1 MGEKLSEETTESKK
15 FFFSPLCP
23 PWPARGAP
31 GPVGAPELGLQP
43 PQQPCGRLL
52 LTHHLQPLPG
62 VRLEEGPGPVLALE
76 AQALQGGRGHL
87 GLSALH
93 REEELPASLHPGTQ
107 LQELCVEQTLS
118 TTIFLRIAS
127 SSSQGS
133 SCCPP
138 PPLRLVAG
146 RLVFFFKVFSDSLP
160 LQSREEPVRSQLSS
174 LSSESLL
181 LDSVFFR
188 AEKNRVQE

>member
-1 MGEKLSEETTESKK
+1 MKNKH
-15 FFFSPLCP
+15 PY
-23 PWPARGAP
+23 
-31 GPVGAPELGLQP
+31 
-43 PQQPCGRLL
+43 
-52 LTHHLQPLPG
+52 LQPLSG

-160 LQSREEPVRSQLSS
+160 LQPREEPVRSQLSS

-188 AEKNRVQE
+188 AEKKQSRRITILPQEVQPSTLVPGQKKLGSLLYIG